1 LNPIV
6 SQKAQGY
13 RWGTRKHTVAFSRP
27 EDMDGLRTVLG
38 NERLTDDMKIEAD
51 EDTGVTEKTVS
62 ELRVRTTWPGDL
74 VVIIPREHYPEAVVK
89 ISKHP
94 A

>member
-1 LNPIV
+1 M
-6 SQKAQGY
+6 
-13 RWGTRKHTVAFSRP
+13 AFSRYTP

-38 NERLTDDMKIEAD
+38 DERLTDDMKVEAD
-51 EDTGVTEKTVS
+51 EDTGVTEKTVG
-62 ELRVRTTWPGDL
+62 ELRARTIWPRGL

-89 ISKHP
+89 ISKRS